1 MRNSETELLKFE
13 DEFRRDP
20 LVMRQ
25 YLMAERAHL
34 DYLAN
39 LEYKQEEGLKKGLRQ
54 GRNEII
60 RTIRAK
66 GTMTDEQI
74 ASLLDLPVHVVEKA

>member
-39 LEYKQEEGLKKGLRQ
+39 LEYKREEGFKKGLRK